1 MEIDRSALIEVFLA
15 ESEEQLAMIEQ
26 MLLQLERQPGD
37 LESQAVVFRAVH
49 TLKGNALSLG
59 FAALGRLAHA
69 AEDLLE
75 GLRRKKLAVA
85 PDVVTLLLRAR
96 DGMREALEDAAA
108 GHGEVR
114 PAHDALLAE
123 LERRLAGDLTP
134 TSAPAAPQPHA
145 GEVAR
150 PAVAAGLRVDVA
162 KLDSLLA
169 LTGELAVARLR
180 LDALLEALGPEG
192 REALEAHRDAER
204 LHGALQE
211 LVFQTRLVP
220 LGPLL
225 RQQQRAVRDLAAELG
240 KQVELVIEGEDVE
253 VDTSIVEPLRDALT
267 HMVRNAVGHGIE
279 LPARRREL
287 GKPAM
292 GEVRLA
298 ARRDGSNVV
307 VEVADDGGGLDPARI
322 AARAVEM
329 GLPLDPRALGERELL
344 ELVFLPG
351 FSTADA
357 VTGTSGRGVGMDV
370 VRQNVERLRGSVRL
384 DSRKGS
390 GTAVALRLPLTIAM
404 IEALRVGVAGETYV
418 VALDD
423 VVECLDMPAIKAAA
437 GGSGGLLELR
447 ERPLPF
453 LRLRSALAAT
463 SEAPRRENVVVVRD
477 DQGEAGLAVD
487 EVLGS
492 GPAVV
497 RPLGRLLRGVP
508 GIAGSVIL
516 GGGEVALLLD
526 VPALLRRA
534 RQATGG
540 EAARVG
546 A

>member
-15 ESEEQLAMIEQ
+15 ESEEQLATIERT
-26 MLLQLERQPGD
+26 LLQLERQPED
-37 LESQAVVFRAVH
+37 QEALAVVFRAAH

-59 FAALGRLAHA
+59 FTALGRLAHA

-96 DGMREALEDAAA
+96 DGMREALEDVTA
-108 GHGEVR
+108 GGSETRAQHQ
-114 PAHDALLAE
+114 ALLGE
-123 LERRLAGDLTP
+123 LERRLAGGLVP
-134 TSAPAAPQPHA
+134 PSAAAAPQQRGSEAPKSL
-145 GEVAR
+145 
-150 PAVAAGLRVDVA
+150 VAAGLRVDVA

-180 LDALLEALGPEG
+180 LDARLEALGPEG

-204 LHGALQE
+204 LHAALQE

-279 LPARRREL
+279 LPARRLEL
-287 GKPAM
+287 GKEAR
-292 GEVRLA
+292 GEVRLS
-298 ARRDGSNVV
+298 ARRDGSSVV
-307 VEVADDGGGLDPARI
+307 VEVADDGGGLDPVRI
-322 AARAVEM
+322 AARAVEL

-351 FSTADA
+351 FSTADT

-384 DSRKGS
+384 DSRPGS
-390 GTAVALRLPLTIAM
+390 GTTVSLRLPLTIAM
-404 IEALRVGVAGETYV
+404 IEALRVGVGGETFV

-423 VVECLDMPAIKAAA
+423 VVECLDIPATQAAA
-437 GGSGGLLELR
+437 GSAGGLLELR
-447 ERPLPF
+447 DRPLPF
-453 LRLRSALAAT
+453 LRLRGVLAAGG
-463 SEAPRRENVVVVRD
+463 EAPQRENVIVVRD

-526 VPALLRRA
+526 IPALLRRA

-540 EAARVG
+540 ESVRVV